1 MNGMSWLE
9 TWAMLN
15 SIWLMLGFVVVALLI
30 VLMIA
35 GAVNSIREKKRK

>member
-9 TWAMLN
+9 TWAMLG
-15 SIWLMLGFVVVALLI
+15 SIWMIIGLVAFSLFATLL
-30 VLMIA
+30 VA